1 MSMKK
6 RSADDVKQLDG
17 AGGEPVADERAIV
30 VQRQDVARAL
40 HLLKKDQA
48 RAREKRELAR
58 LIDSLVAKRIR
69 ERRIANGMTQQHLA
83 ERVGVAPQQVHRYEC
98 GASRITAGRLSQI
111 AEALGFTIDDFFTSN
126 RATSRRGAGKRGS
139 RGKEVG

>member
-1 MSMKK
+1 MKN
-6 RSADDVKQLDG
+6 RSTDDSKPLGG
-17 AGGEPVADERAIV
+17 AGGGPVADGRAMV
-30 VQRQDVARAL
+30 AQRQDVARAL

-58 LIDSLVAKRIR
+58 LIDNLVAKRVR
-69 ERRIANGMTQQHLA
+69 ERRIASGMTQQHLA

-98 GASRITAGRLSQI
+98 GESRITAGRLSQI
-111 AEALGFTIDDFFTSN
+111 AEALGFSVDDFFTPN
-126 RATSRRGAGKRGS
+126 RATARRGAGKRGS